1 MNKKGFLAFC
11 VLGIVLIFTLSSAYS
26 HYFVVFEA
34 DFLTSGIKYE
44 GRDEVEPLF
53 LHKKSSYCL
62 IPNLLPIF
70 FLVENNFFD
79 PFFDFFAATPQTSS
93 PSLVLRC

>member
-1 MNKKGFLAFC
+1 M
-11 VLGIVLIFTLSSAYS
+11 I
-26 HYFVVFEA
+26 FEA

-53 LHKKSSYCL
+53 LHKKSSPGL
-62 IPNLLPIF
+62 IPNPLPIF
-70 FLVENNFFD
+70 FFVENNFFD
-79 PFFDFFAATPQTSS
+79 PFFDFFAATPRTIS